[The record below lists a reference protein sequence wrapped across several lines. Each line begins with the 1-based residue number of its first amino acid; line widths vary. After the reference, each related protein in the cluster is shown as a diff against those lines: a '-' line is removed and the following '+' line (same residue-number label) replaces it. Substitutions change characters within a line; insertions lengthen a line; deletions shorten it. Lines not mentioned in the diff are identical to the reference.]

1 MEPLYQAIRLWMERC
16 GWRVNDS
23 KELAEIS
30 PDRACELC
38 SMIGGDHR
46 QNSKVWI
53 QDRSKALAHFSA
65 VVDWRGITFGHPLV
79 LSTMV
84 NKKVCPQD

>member
-46 QNSKVWI
+46 QNSKGL
-53 QDRSKALAHFSA
+53 DPGSE
-65 VVDWRGITFGHPLV
+65 
-79 LSTMV
+79 
-84 NKKVCPQD
+84 